1 MKSLVGTTL
10 GQYRIVEQIGSGGMA
25 TVFKAFQPALDR
37 YVAVKVLPAQHALTP
52 GFSERFTREAKAV
65 AQLNHPNILPIYDF
79 GQEGDLSYIV
89 MKYVPAGT
97 LKDRLGQPL
106 NLEATRLIEQ
116 IAGALDHAH
125 GRGILHRDVKPSNVL
140 LDEGDWVLLT
150 DFGLARMIAGETHL
164 TATGVG
170 IGTPAYMSPEQ
181 GKGEK
186 VDQRTDIY
194 SLGVILYEMAT
205 GRVPYEAETPLAVVL
220 KHVQGDLS
228 LPRSIN
234 PDIPETVEQVILK
247 AMAKQPEDRYDS
259 AGEMAE
265 ALKRALEA
273 PVAPAVP
280 VAPPKPEAVPAVEVV
295 KPGAIV
301 EEAKRPIPWL
311 LLVVGGGVSLLLMVA
326 VVLLAAL
333 LGPLMLRPR
342 ATPVPTRMALPSVV
356 TTAEP
361 TATPVPSPTAP
372 SAALATSTKA
382 PTPTPTPMAKATA
395 IPQPTATSEGGI
407 IAPEPRP
414 NGPLVFEDDFSGG
427 ANGAQPLFK
436 DEWMAF
442 DYVDGKGRLTSSYKG
457 AVMPA
462 MYPALELADF
472 YAEFDFQAP
481 AAAPYSGY
489 GFIFRSDD
497 TEGGSLDWY
506 YMLRIRPVEGTISL
520 HGWLDPDWVVHEDFT
535 LPLGLLDPAGFNR
548 VRLEARGGEFRVFVN
563 GAFIFEFTDTTL
575 VDPGIFGFLIVPS
588 EEMEEGEEDFV
599 YFDNLRI
606 YALSEAISPVR
617 PTPPHVVLLYS
628 DDFSDLDS
636 GWGTKADEKRETY
649 YANGEYVI
657 LVKGENWAGWTWGSG
672 DTFSDFTL
680 EADARLVEGPES
692 ARFGLIFRH
701 EDNDNFY
708 YFYING
714 QGKYRVGKQQ
724 DEEWQSV
731 GDVKWTPSPHIKT
744 EGATN
749 HLKVVGFGAKFSFY
763 VNGRHLT
770 TVRDDAF
777 DEGKVGL
784 IAETVEGSNP
794 IKVAFDNLR
803 VYGPSK

>member
-10 GQYRIVEQIGSGGMA
+10 GQYRIVEQIGTGGMA

-106 NLEATRLIEQ
+106 NLQEAIRFIEQ
-116 IAGALDHAH
+116 IARALDHAH

-140 LDEGDWVLLT
+140 LDEGDWALLT
-150 DFGLARMIAGETHL
+150 DFGLARMIAGETRL

-170 IGTPAYMSPEQ
+170 MGTPAYMSPEQ

-194 SLGVILYEMAT
+194 SLGVILYEMVT

-220 KHVQGDLS
+220 KHIQGDLA

-234 PDIPETVEQVILK
+234 PAIPEAVERVVLK
-247 AMAKQPEDRYDS
+247 AMAKEPEDRYGS

-280 VAPPKPEAVPAVEVV
+280 VAPSPEPEAVPAVELV

-301 EEAKRPIPWL
+301 EEAKRPLPWPVL
-311 LLVVGGGVSLLLMVA
+311 SKVEGLPLAVGGGFVLLLLA
-326 VVLLAAL
+326 VAAL
-333 LGPLMLRPR
+333 LVPRLLGPW
-342 ATPVPTRMALPSVV
+342 ATSMPTKIALPSVV
-356 TTAEP
+356 STAEP

-372 SAALATSTKA
+372 ATL
-382 PTPTPTPMAKATA
+382 
-395 IPQPTATSEGGI
+395 QPTATSEGVS

-414 NGPLVFEDDFSGG
+414 NGPLIFEDDFSDG
-427 ANGAQPLFK
+427 ASGAQPLFK

-457 AVMPA
+457 YVMPA
-462 MYPALELADF
+462 MYPTPELADF

-481 AAAPYSGY
+481 AAAPDSGY
-489 GFIFRSDD
+489 GFVFRSDD

-535 LPLGLLDPAGFNR
+535 LPPGLLDSTDFNR
-548 VRLEARGGEFRVFVN
+548 VRLEAVGVEFRVFVN
-563 GAFIFEFTDTTL
+563 GTFIFEFTDTTL
-575 VDPGIFGFLIVPS
+575 MDPGIFGFLIVPS

-606 YALSEAISPVR
+606 YGPGESKALVPTVPLADTLTPTALLHGGDARHFDAPLDIIAYASVNYTSPPSGV
-617 PTPPHVVLLYS
+617 TIT
-628 DDFSDLDS
+628 DS
-636 GWGTKADEKRETY
+636 GDLWRYHEWIALMQQGQWIEATY
-649 YANGEYVI
+649 
-657 LVKGENWAGWTWGSG
+657 AGM
-672 DTFSDFTL
+672 DTT
-680 EADARLVEGPES
+680 
-692 ARFGLIFRH
+692 
-701 EDNDNFY
+701 
-708 YFYING
+708 
-714 QGKYRVGKQQ
+714 
-724 DEEWQSV
+724 
-731 GDVKWTPSPHIKT
+731 
-744 EGATN
+744 
-749 HLKVVGFGAKFSFY
+749 
-763 VNGRHLT
+763 
-770 TVRDDAF
+770 
-777 DEGKVGL
+777 KVGVQFWGDANDGWARVL
-784 IAETVEGSNP
+784 VDGTEVWTGS
-794 IKVAFDNLR
+794 I
-803 VYGPSK
+803 YGSDSN

>member
-106 NLEATRLIEQ
+106 NLQEAPRLIEQ

-150 DFGLARMIAGETHL
+150 DFGLARMIAGETRL

-273 PVAPAVP
+273 RVAPAVP
-280 VAPPKPEAVPAVEVV
+280 VAPPEPEAVPAVEVV

-311 LLVVGGGVSLLLMVA
+311 SLVVGGAFLLLAVA
-326 VVLLAAL
+326 ALLAAL
-333 LGPLMLRPR
+333 LVPHLLRPR
-342 ATPVPTRMALPSVV
+342 ATLMPTEIALPSVV
-356 TTAEP
+356 STAEP

-372 SAALATSTKA
+372 ATL
-382 PTPTPTPMAKATA
+382 
-395 IPQPTATSEGGI
+395 QPTATSEKDT
-407 IAPEPRP
+407 IALEPQP
-414 NGPLVFEDDFSGG
+414 NGPLIFEDDFSGE

-457 AVMPA
+457 YVMPA

-489 GFIFRSDD
+489 GFLFRSDD
-497 TEGGSLDWY
+497 TEGGGLDWY

-520 HGWLDPDWVVHEDFT
+520 HGWLDPDWVVHEKFT
-535 LPLGLLDPAGFNR
+535 LPPGLLDPTDFNR
-548 VRLEARGGEFRVFVN
+548 VRLEAVGDEFRVFVN
-563 GAFIFEFTDTTL
+563 GTFIFEFTDTTL

-588 EEMEEGEEDFV
+588 EEMEEGEEDFA

-606 YALSEAISPVR
+606 Y
-617 PTPPHVVLLYS
+617 
-628 DDFSDLDS
+628 
-636 GWGTKADEKRETY
+636 
-649 YANGEYVI
+649 
-657 LVKGENWAGWTWGSG
+657 
-672 DTFSDFTL
+672 
-680 EADARLVEGPES
+680 
-692 ARFGLIFRH
+692 
-701 EDNDNFY
+701 
-708 YFYING
+708 
-714 QGKYRVGKQQ
+714 
-724 DEEWQSV
+724 
-731 GDVKWTPSPHIKT
+731 
-744 EGATN
+744 
-749 HLKVVGFGAKFSFY
+749 
-763 VNGRHLT
+763 
-770 TVRDDAF
+770 
-777 DEGKVGL
+777 
-784 IAETVEGSNP
+784 
-794 IKVAFDNLR
+794 
-803 VYGPSK
+803 GPSK

>member
-106 NLEATRLIEQ
+106 NLQEALRLIEQ

-333 LGPLMLRPR
+333 LGPLIPRPR
-342 ATPVPTRMALPSVV
+342 ARRPRPHLR
-356 TTAEP
+356 
-361 TATPVPSPTAP
+361 PSPPRQRRPRRLRPPWQKPQLSHSQQRPAKEVSSRRSPDPTGHWYSRMT
-372 SAALATSTKA
+372 SAAER
-382 PTPTPTPMAKATA
+382 TA
-395 IPQPTATSEGGI
+395 RNLCSKM
-407 IAPEPRP
+407 
-414 NGPLVFEDDFSGG
+414 SGW
-427 ANGAQPLFK
+427 LLTT
-436 DEWMAF
+436 WMA
-442 DYVDGKGRLTSSYKG
+442 R
-457 AVMPA
+457 
-462 MYPALELADF
+462 
-472 YAEFDFQAP
+472 
-481 AAAPYSGY
+481 
-489 GFIFRSDD
+489 
-497 TEGGSLDWY
+497 
-506 YMLRIRPVEGTISL
+506 
-520 HGWLDPDWVVHEDFT
+520 
-535 LPLGLLDPAGFNR
+535 
-548 VRLEARGGEFRVFVN
+548 
-563 GAFIFEFTDTTL
+563 
-575 VDPGIFGFLIVPS
+575 
-588 EEMEEGEEDFV
+588 
-599 YFDNLRI
+599 
-606 YALSEAISPVR
+606 
-617 PTPPHVVLLYS
+617 
-628 DDFSDLDS
+628 
-636 GWGTKADEKRETY
+636 
-649 YANGEYVI
+649 
-657 LVKGENWAGWTWGSG
+657 
-672 DTFSDFTL
+672 
-680 EADARLVEGPES
+680 DA
-692 ARFGLIFRH
+692 
-701 EDNDNFY
+701 
-708 YFYING
+708 
-714 QGKYRVGKQQ
+714 
-724 DEEWQSV
+724 
-731 GDVKWTPSPHIKT
+731 
-744 EGATN
+744 
-749 HLKVVGFGAKFSFY
+749 
-763 VNGRHLT
+763 
-770 TVRDDAF
+770 
-777 DEGKVGL
+777 
-784 IAETVEGSNP
+784 
-794 IKVAFDNLR
+794 
-803 VYGPSK
+803 